1 MPKTHAIKTVTM
13 SCRRGLK
20 GAAVE
25 IRNEDIQEVTVGIPE
40 GHRHIRTCIIL
51 RDGTEFVLREAAM
64 ANILRA
70 FVTVKTHPAKT
81 SVRLRG
87 KKMEQR
93 KKGYAEWQLVE
104 E

>member
-1 MPKTHAIKTVTM
+1 M
-13 SCRRGLK
+13 
-20 GAAVE
+20 E

-40 GHRHIRTCIIL
+40 GHRHIRTCIVL
-51 RDGTEFVLREAAM
+51 RDGTELVFREAAV

-81 SVRLRG
+81 FVRLTG
-87 KKMEQR
+87 KTMEQR
-93 KKGYAEWQLVE
+93 KEGYAEWQLVE